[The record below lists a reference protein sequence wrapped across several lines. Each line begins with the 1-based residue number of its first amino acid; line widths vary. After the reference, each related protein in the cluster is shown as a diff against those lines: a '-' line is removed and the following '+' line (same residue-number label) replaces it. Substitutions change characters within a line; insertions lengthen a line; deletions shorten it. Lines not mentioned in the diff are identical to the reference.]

1 MATPK
6 STRISLF
13 NHVVDSIQDIIP
25 HDYLVKR
32 ESETKA
38 FFESY
43 TYSQGEQ
50 VNRVGVYVDVIGNFM
65 NFEVTVRPLFDP
77 LDESLIRG
85 LPKLAYALSLNKHDI
100 LDASFNTVITEWT
113 KHHIHD
119 NIGKTVHE
127 AFTDMHPEE
136 QQENLTDEL
145 LGTVEEHLPQEEIMT
160 DKQETVAL
168 DHAEVQQEIK
178 AQKGESA
185 VARNTLTLDVVYK
198 ALKLHASGVNE
209 DTIAEVLSND
219 SYIIDSETVST
230 LITKVKNAGFQAV

>member
-25 HDYLVKR
+25 HEYFVKR

-38 FFESY
+38 FFESH
-43 TYSQGEQ
+43 TYHQGEQ

-77 LDESLIRG
+77 LDEGLLGG
-85 LPKLAYALSLNKHDI
+85 LPRNAYALSLNKHDI
-100 LDASFNTVITEWT
+100 LDASFNNVITEWT

-119 NIGKTVHE
+119 NMGKTVHQ

-136 QQENLTDEL
+136 QQDLADEL
-145 LGTVEEHLPQEEIMT
+145 LGTVNEQLPQEEIMS
-160 DKQETVAL
+160 DKQETIAL
-168 DHAEVQQEIK
+168 DREEVQQEIK

-185 VARNTLTLDVVYK
+185 VARNTLTLDIVYK
-198 ALKLHASGVNE
+198 VLKLHASGVNE
-209 DTIAEVLSND
+209 ETIAEVLSND
-219 SYIIDSETVST
+219 TYIIDSETVST